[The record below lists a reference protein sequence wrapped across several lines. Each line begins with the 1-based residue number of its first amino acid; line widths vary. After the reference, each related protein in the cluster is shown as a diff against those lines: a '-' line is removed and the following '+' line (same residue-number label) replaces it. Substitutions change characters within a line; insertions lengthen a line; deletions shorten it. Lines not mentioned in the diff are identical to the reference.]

1 MFALDV
7 QFFFFFLII
16 QTQIEKLY
24 GRIFLIFI
32 YISAHIRTI
41 NPSAGAGGSV
51 RPPTERR

>member
-7 QFFFFFLII
+7 QFFFFII

-24 GRIFLIFI
+24 GKIFLFFI